1 MPATYAVTPT
11 MVSDRIQGFLLDA
24 NSRPTISTVEMII
37 DEQGARVAGY
47 LRAKGLGDPMTA
59 GGELVARSVVLDLVI
74 SYVERAR
81 SRSTTSLTDDAWER
95 GRAALDQIYDTPASM
110 GEPVGGRLS
119 NMSAG
124 AAGAMRAGR
133 CDRRLTLLER
143 MAREGR
149 L

>member
-1 MPATYAVTPT
+1 MPATYGVTPT
-11 MVSDRIQGFLLDA
+11 MVADRIQGFLLDE
-24 NSRPTISTVEMII
+24 NSRPTIDTVEMVI
-37 DEQGARVAGY
+37 DEQAAKVAGY
-47 LRAKGLGDPMTA
+47 IRAKGISSPLTD

-133 CDRRLTLLER
+133 CGRGLTLLER

>member
-1 MPATYAVTPT
+1 MATYGVTPA
-11 MVSDRIQGFLLDA
+11 MVAGRIQGFLLDES
-24 NSRPTISTVEMII
+24 SRPTTSTVAMVI
-37 DEQGARVAGY
+37 DEQGAKVAGY
-47 LRAKGLGDPMTA
+47 LRAKGIDSPLTS

-110 GEPVGGRLS
+110 GEPAGDRLS
-119 NMSAG
+119 NMSVA
-124 AAGAMRAGR
+124 AAGAMGAGR
-133 CDRRLTLLER
+133 CNRGLTLLER